1 MKNNVK
7 PIINL
12 ISAALLA
19 GAASLSGNASAVTM
33 LLQAPDPSVIVQA
46 GGYEWVYAG
55 PCAGT
60 EPSCG
65 PVVLHHDFAF
75 ATDAQWTSS
84 FASINAL
91 MTAFQFNP
99 SNGTGLC
106 AASYFNTVYDQCDF
120 FDAAAG
126 YIWNSPLAPTV
137 GHRTNPA
144 GETFLVRALDAPEE
158 VPEPA
163 SLALFGLGLAGAAL
177 ARRKFPK

>member
-1 MKNNVK
+1 MKNNIK
-7 PIINL
+7 PMIKL
-12 ISAALLA
+12 VSAALLA
-19 GAASLSGNASAVTM
+19 GAASMSSSASAATM
-33 LLQAPDPSVIVQA
+33 LLQAPDSSVIVQA

-60 EPSCG
+60 APSCG

-84 FASINAL
+84 FASIGAL
-91 MTAFQFNP
+91 LTAFQYNP
-99 SNGTGLC
+99 ASGTGLC

-120 FDAAAG
+120 RDAAAG

-137 GHRTNPA
+137 EQRTNPA